1 MSQRN
6 KNVGNAPYV
15 SVRFCV
21 FVCGDGNL
29 NNDDDNK
36 DTTATMM
43 NESHIDIAPQSVL
56 WECSGTTDG

>member
-15 SVRFCV
+15 SVRFWV

-43 NESHIDIAPQSVL
+43 NASHIDIAPQSVL
-56 WECSGTTDG
+56 WECNGTTDG